1 MLKIEYND
9 IILGIGRVMKFKKLL
24 KNTNI
29 DYLSVLLN
37 YIGNLFFSFCLVIAL
52 ALIIFS
58 SVTVECT
65 VLGASMRPLYNNDPR
80 KGNDVVY
87 VNVYDH
93 DYEVGDIIVIKVEAG
108 DPIIKRVVAL
118 AGDKVDIIKTD
129 IGYNLEINGKL
140 IDEDYL
146 EIDTQAES
154 QKKNGLFFS
163 FERLEALRE
172 ARPVLFDDAGKY
184 VVKENQVFALGDNR
198 HVSKDSTF
206 YGAFDK
212 SNIMGIVERTRFADM
227 SEFDFY
233 VDYIFK
239 GQFFESIANCF

>member
-1 MLKIEYND
+1 
-9 IILGIGRVMKFKKLL
+9 MKFKKLL

-29 DYLSVLLN
+29 DYVNLLLN

-58 SVTVECT
+58 SVTIECT
-65 VLGASMRPLYNNDPR
+65 VLGASMKPLYNSDPR

-93 DYEVGDIIVIKVEAG
+93 DYAIGDIIVIRVSAG

-129 IGYNLEINGKL
+129 DGYKLEINGKL

-146 EIDTQAES
+146 QIDTSLENETLR
-154 QKKNGLFFS
+154 NGMFSS
-163 FERLEALRE
+163 FEKLETLRE
-172 ARPVLFDDAGKY
+172 EHTELFDESGEY
-184 VVKENQVFALGDNR
+184 IVGENQVFAMGDNR

-206 YGAFDK
+206 YGAFD
-212 SNIMGIVERTRFADM
+212 SSDIMGIVERSRFAGE
-227 SEFDFY
+227 SEFQFY
-233 VDYIFK
+233 IDYIFK
-239 GQFFESIANCF
+239 GKFFESIANCF